1 LASSLLIRSLLEE
14 KAAQETGGEQKKAR
28 LSYLNVLPKHSAS
41 TPTLY
46 FPDKSVEFINEGREF
61 ASFTNRGPGSYNQ
74 NQRGENLFS
83 QSKRRKLT
91 NMENVIQSL
100 KTGTLVLLF
109 GTMLMACAEKPIQGT
124 DSALQALQT
133 AKQAGAEKYAPESLR
148 VAEDEYQKAQEEIA
162 AQDDAFVMTRNYDG
176 ANALLVKVVADAEKA
191 KTEAIANRQLFKTEA
206 EGAVVL
212 AKTSLEEAK
221 NLLAQAPTGK
231 GTQADLQALR
241 GDLQAAETTFAE
253 IEAIMAMEDYIGVKA
268 KAESVQALAAR
279 VNEQVAQAIQ
289 KTGKHKKA

>member
-1 LASSLLIRSLLEE
+1 M
-14 KAAQETGGEQKKAR
+14 G
-28 LSYLNVLPKHSAS
+28 
-41 TPTLY
+41 
-46 FPDKSVEFINEGREF
+46 
-61 ASFTNRGPGSYNQ
+61 
-74 NQRGENLFS
+74 
-83 QSKRRKLT
+83 
-91 NMENVIQSL
+91 NVIQSL
-100 KTGTLVLLF
+100 KTGILILLF

-124 DSALQALQT
+124 DSALQALQA

-162 AQDDAFVMTRNYDG
+162 AQDDTFVMTRNYDA
-176 ANALLVKVVADAEKA
+176 ANAILVKVVADAEKA
-191 KTEAIANRQLFKTEA
+191 KTEAIASKQMVKTEA

-212 AKTSLEEAK
+212 AKSSLEEAK
-221 NLLAQAPTGK
+221 NQLAQAPTGK

-253 IEAIMAMEDYIGVKA
+253 IDAIMAMEDFIGVKA

>member
-1 LASSLLIRSLLEE
+1 M
-14 KAAQETGGEQKKAR
+14 G
-28 LSYLNVLPKHSAS
+28 
-41 TPTLY
+41 
-46 FPDKSVEFINEGREF
+46 
-61 ASFTNRGPGSYNQ
+61 
-74 NQRGENLFS
+74 
-83 QSKRRKLT
+83 
-91 NMENVIQSL
+91 NVIQFL
-100 KTGTLVLLF
+100 KTGTLVLAL

-124 DSALQALQT
+124 DSALQALQA

-162 AQDDAFVMTRNYDG
+162 AQDDTFVMTRNYDA
-176 ANALLVKVVADAEKA
+176 ANAILVKVVADAEKA
-191 KTEAIANRQLFKTEA
+191 KTEAIASKQMVKTEA

-221 NLLAQAPTGK
+221 NQLAQAPTGK

-253 IEAIMAMEDYIGVKA
+253 IDAIMAMEDFIGVKA

>member
-1 LASSLLIRSLLEE
+1 M
-14 KAAQETGGEQKKAR
+14 G
-28 LSYLNVLPKHSAS
+28 
-41 TPTLY
+41 
-46 FPDKSVEFINEGREF
+46 
-61 ASFTNRGPGSYNQ
+61 
-74 NQRGENLFS
+74 
-83 QSKRRKLT
+83 
-91 NMENVIQSL
+91 NVIQLL
-100 KTGTLVLLF
+100 KTGTLVLAL

-124 DSALQALQT
+124 DSALQALQA

-162 AQDDAFVMTRNYDG
+162 AQDDTFVMTRNYDA
-176 ANALLVKVVADAEKA
+176 ANAILVKVVADAEKA
-191 KTEAIANRQLFKTEA
+191 KTEAIASKQMVKTEA

-212 AKTSLEEAK
+212 AKTSLEEAE
-221 NLLAQAPTGK
+221 NQLAQAPTGK

-253 IEAIMAMEDYIGVKA
+253 IDAIMAMEDFIGVKA

>member
-1 LASSLLIRSLLEE
+1 M
-14 KAAQETGGEQKKAR
+14 G
-28 LSYLNVLPKHSAS
+28 
-41 TPTLY
+41 
-46 FPDKSVEFINEGREF
+46 
-61 ASFTNRGPGSYNQ
+61 
-74 NQRGENLFS
+74 
-83 QSKRRKLT
+83 
-91 NMENVIQSL
+91 NVIQFL
-100 KTGTLVLLF
+100 KTGTLVLAL

-124 DSALQALQT
+124 DSALQALQA

-162 AQDDAFVMTRNYDG
+162 AQDDTFVMTRNYDA
-176 ANALLVKVVADAEKA
+176 ANAILVKVVADAEKA
-191 KTEAIANRQLFKTEA
+191 KTEAIASKQMVKTEA

-212 AKTSLEEAK
+212 AKSSLEEAK
-221 NLLAQAPTGK
+221 NQLAQAPTGK

-253 IEAIMAMEDYIGVKA
+253 IDAIMAMEDFIGVKA

>member
-1 LASSLLIRSLLEE
+1 M
-14 KAAQETGGEQKKAR
+14 G
-28 LSYLNVLPKHSAS
+28 
-41 TPTLY
+41 
-46 FPDKSVEFINEGREF
+46 
-61 ASFTNRGPGSYNQ
+61 
-74 NQRGENLFS
+74 
-83 QSKRRKLT
+83 
-91 NMENVIQSL
+91 NVIQLL
-100 KTGTLVLLF
+100 KTGTLVLAL

-124 DSALQALQT
+124 DSALQALQA

-162 AQDDAFVMTRNYDG
+162 AQDDTFVMTRNYDA
-176 ANALLVKVVADAEKA
+176 ANAILVKVVADAEKA
-191 KTEAIANRQLFKTEA
+191 KTEAIASKHMVKTEA

-212 AKTSLEEAK
+212 AKSSLEEAK
-221 NLLAQAPTGK
+221 NQLAQAPTGK

-253 IEAIMAMEDYIGVKA
+253 IDAIMAMEDFIGVKA

>member
-1 LASSLLIRSLLEE
+1 M
-14 KAAQETGGEQKKAR
+14 G
-28 LSYLNVLPKHSAS
+28 
-41 TPTLY
+41 
-46 FPDKSVEFINEGREF
+46 
-61 ASFTNRGPGSYNQ
+61 
-74 NQRGENLFS
+74 
-83 QSKRRKLT
+83 
-91 NMENVIQSL
+91 NVIQLL
-100 KTGTLVLLF
+100 KTGTLVLAL

-124 DSALQALQT
+124 DSALQSLQA

-162 AQDDAFVMTRNYDG
+162 AQDDTFVMTRNYDA
-176 ANALLVKVVADAEKA
+176 ANAILAKVVADAEKA
-191 KTEAIANRQLFKTEA
+191 KTEAIASKHMVKTEA

-221 NLLAQAPTGK
+221 NQLAQAPTGK

-253 IEAIMAMEDYIGVKA
+253 IDAIMAMEDFIGVKA
-268 KAESVQALAAR
+268 KAESVQTLAAR

>member
-1 LASSLLIRSLLEE
+1 M
-14 KAAQETGGEQKKAR
+14 G
-28 LSYLNVLPKHSAS
+28 
-41 TPTLY
+41 
-46 FPDKSVEFINEGREF
+46 
-61 ASFTNRGPGSYNQ
+61 
-74 NQRGENLFS
+74 
-83 QSKRRKLT
+83 
-91 NMENVIQSL
+91 NVIQLL
-100 KTGTLVLLF
+100 KTGTLVLAL

-124 DSALQALQT
+124 DSALQSLQA

-162 AQDDAFVMTRNYDG
+162 AQDDTFVMTRNYDA
-176 ANALLVKVVADAEKA
+176 ANAILVKVVADAEKA
-191 KTEAIANRQLFKTEA
+191 KTEAIASKQMVKTEA

-221 NLLAQAPTGK
+221 NQLAQAPTGK

-253 IEAIMAMEDYIGVKA
+253 IDAIMAMEDFIGVKA
-268 KAESVQALAAR
+268 KAESVQTLAAR

>member
-1 LASSLLIRSLLEE
+1 
-14 KAAQETGGEQKKAR
+14 
-28 LSYLNVLPKHSAS
+28 
-41 TPTLY
+41 
-46 FPDKSVEFINEGREF
+46 
-61 ASFTNRGPGSYNQ
+61 
-74 NQRGENLFS
+74 
-83 QSKRRKLT
+83 
-91 NMENVIQSL
+91 MENVIQSL

-124 DSALQALQT
+124 DSALQALQA

-162 AQDDAFVMTRNYDG
+162 AQDDTFVMTRNYDT
-176 ANALLVKVVADAEKA
+176 ANAILVKVVADAEKA
-191 KTEAIANRQLFKTEA
+191 KTDAIASRQLMKTEA

-221 NLLAQAPTGK
+221 NQLAQAPTGK

-253 IEAIMAMEDYIGVKA
+253 IDAIMAMEDYIGVKA

>member
-1 LASSLLIRSLLEE
+1 M
-14 KAAQETGGEQKKAR
+14 G
-28 LSYLNVLPKHSAS
+28 
-41 TPTLY
+41 
-46 FPDKSVEFINEGREF
+46 
-61 ASFTNRGPGSYNQ
+61 
-74 NQRGENLFS
+74 
-83 QSKRRKLT
+83 
-91 NMENVIQSL
+91 NVIQLL
-100 KTGTLVLLF
+100 KTGTLVLAL

-124 DSALQALQT
+124 DSALQALQA

-162 AQDDAFVMTRNYDG
+162 AQDDTFVMTRNYDA
-176 ANALLVKVVADAEKA
+176 ANAILVKVVADAEKA
-191 KTEAIANRQLFKTEA
+191 KTEAIASKQMVKTEA

-212 AKTSLEEAK
+212 AKSSLEEAK
-221 NLLAQAPTGK
+221 NQLAQAPTGK

-253 IEAIMAMEDYIGVKA
+253 IDAIMAMEDFIGVKA

>member
-1 LASSLLIRSLLEE
+1 M
-14 KAAQETGGEQKKAR
+14 G
-28 LSYLNVLPKHSAS
+28 
-41 TPTLY
+41 
-46 FPDKSVEFINEGREF
+46 
-61 ASFTNRGPGSYNQ
+61 
-74 NQRGENLFS
+74 
-83 QSKRRKLT
+83 
-91 NMENVIQSL
+91 NVIQLL
-100 KTGTLVLLF
+100 KTGTLVLAL

-124 DSALQALQT
+124 DSALQALQA

-162 AQDDAFVMTRNYDG
+162 AQDDTFVMTRNYDA
-176 ANALLVKVVADAEKA
+176 ANAILVKVVADAEKA
-191 KTEAIANRQLFKTEA
+191 KTEAIASKHMVKTEA

-212 AKTSLEEAK
+212 AKSSLEEAK
-221 NLLAQAPTGK
+221 NQLAQAPTGK

-253 IEAIMAMEDYIGVKA
+253 IDAIMAMEDFIGVKA
-268 KAESVQALAAR
+268 KAESVQTLAAR

>member
-1 LASSLLIRSLLEE
+1 M
-14 KAAQETGGEQKKAR
+14 G
-28 LSYLNVLPKHSAS
+28 
-41 TPTLY
+41 
-46 FPDKSVEFINEGREF
+46 
-61 ASFTNRGPGSYNQ
+61 
-74 NQRGENLFS
+74 
-83 QSKRRKLT
+83 
-91 NMENVIQSL
+91 NVIQSL
-100 KTGTLVLLF
+100 KTGALVLLF

-124 DSALQALQT
+124 DSALQALQA
-133 AKQAGAEKYAPESLR
+133 AKQAGAAEYAPEFLR

-162 AQDDAFVMTRNYDG
+162 AQDDTFVITRNYDV
-176 ANALLVKVVADAEKA
+176 ANAILVKVVADAEKA
-191 KTEAIANRQLFKTEA
+191 KTEAITSKQLAKTGA

-221 NLLAQAPTGK
+221 NQLAQAPTGK

-241 GDLQAAETTFAE
+241 GDLQAAETTLGE
-253 IEAIMAMEDYIGVKA
+253 IDAIMATEDYIGVKA

>member
-1 LASSLLIRSLLEE
+1 M
-14 KAAQETGGEQKKAR
+14 G
-28 LSYLNVLPKHSAS
+28 
-41 TPTLY
+41 
-46 FPDKSVEFINEGREF
+46 
-61 ASFTNRGPGSYNQ
+61 
-74 NQRGENLFS
+74 
-83 QSKRRKLT
+83 
-91 NMENVIQSL
+91 NVIQLL
-100 KTGTLVLLF
+100 KTGTLVLAL

-124 DSALQALQT
+124 DSALQALQA

-162 AQDDAFVMTRNYDG
+162 AQDDTFVMTRNYDA
-176 ANALLVKVVADAEKA
+176 ANAILVKVVADAEKA
-191 KTEAIANRQLFKTEA
+191 KTEAIASKQMVKTEA

-221 NLLAQAPTGK
+221 NQLAQAPTGK

-241 GDLQAAETTFAE
+241 GYLQAAETTFAE
-253 IEAIMAMEDYIGVKA
+253 IDAIMAMEDFIGVKA

>member
-1 LASSLLIRSLLEE
+1 M
-14 KAAQETGGEQKKAR
+14 G
-28 LSYLNVLPKHSAS
+28 
-41 TPTLY
+41 
-46 FPDKSVEFINEGREF
+46 
-61 ASFTNRGPGSYNQ
+61 
-74 NQRGENLFS
+74 
-83 QSKRRKLT
+83 
-91 NMENVIQSL
+91 NVIQLL
-100 KTGTLVLLF
+100 KTGTLVLAL

-124 DSALQALQT
+124 DSALQALQA

-162 AQDDAFVMTRNYDG
+162 AQDDTFVMTRNYDA
-176 ANALLVKVVADAEKA
+176 ANAILVKVVADAEKA
-191 KTEAIANRQLFKTEA
+191 KTEAIASKQMVKTDA

-221 NLLAQAPTGK
+221 NQLAQAPTGK

-253 IEAIMAMEDYIGVKA
+253 IDAIMAMEDFIGVKA

>member
-1 LASSLLIRSLLEE
+1 M
-14 KAAQETGGEQKKAR
+14 G
-28 LSYLNVLPKHSAS
+28 
-41 TPTLY
+41 
-46 FPDKSVEFINEGREF
+46 
-61 ASFTNRGPGSYNQ
+61 
-74 NQRGENLFS
+74 
-83 QSKRRKLT
+83 
-91 NMENVIQSL
+91 NVIQSL

-109 GTMLMACAEKPIQGT
+109 GTILMACAEKPIQGT
-124 DSALQALQT
+124 DSALQALQA

-162 AQDDAFVMTRNYDG
+162 AQDDSFVMTRNYDT
-176 ANALLVKVVADAEKA
+176 ANAILVKVVADAEKA
-191 KTEAIANRQLFKTEA
+191 KTEAIASRQLVKTQA

-221 NLLAQAPTGK
+221 NQLAQAPTGK

-253 IEAIMAMEDYIGVKA
+253 IDAIMAMEDYIGVKA

>member
-1 LASSLLIRSLLEE
+1 M
-14 KAAQETGGEQKKAR
+14 
-28 LSYLNVLPKHSAS
+28 V
-41 TPTLY
+41 
-46 FPDKSVEFINEGREF
+46 
-61 ASFTNRGPGSYNQ
+61 
-74 NQRGENLFS
+74 
-83 QSKRRKLT
+83 
-91 NMENVIQSL
+91 NVIQSL

-109 GTMLMACAEKPIQGT
+109 GTILMACAEKPIQGT
-124 DSALQALQT
+124 DSALQALQA

-162 AQDDAFVMTRNYDG
+162 AQDDSFVITRNYDT
-176 ANALLVKVVADAEKA
+176 ANAILVNVVADAEKA
-191 KTEAIANRQLFKTEA
+191 KTEAIASRQLVKTEA

-221 NLLAQAPTGK
+221 NQLAQAPTGK

-268 KAESVQALAAR
+268 KAESVQTLAAR

>member
-1 LASSLLIRSLLEE
+1 M
-14 KAAQETGGEQKKAR
+14 G
-28 LSYLNVLPKHSAS
+28 
-41 TPTLY
+41 
-46 FPDKSVEFINEGREF
+46 
-61 ASFTNRGPGSYNQ
+61 
-74 NQRGENLFS
+74 
-83 QSKRRKLT
+83 
-91 NMENVIQSL
+91 NVIQLL
-100 KTGTLVLLF
+100 KTGTLVLAL

-124 DSALQALQT
+124 DSALQALQA

-162 AQDDAFVMTRNYDG
+162 AQDDTFVMTRNYDA
-176 ANALLVKVVADAEKA
+176 ANAILVKVVADAEKA
-191 KTEAIANRQLFKTEA
+191 KTEAIASKQMVKTEA

-212 AKTSLEEAK
+212 AKSSLEEAK
-221 NLLAQAPTGK
+221 NQLAQAPTGK

-253 IEAIMAMEDYIGVKA
+253 IDAIMAMEDFIGVKA
-268 KAESVQALAAR
+268 KAESVQTLAAR

>member
-1 LASSLLIRSLLEE
+1 M
-14 KAAQETGGEQKKAR
+14 G
-28 LSYLNVLPKHSAS
+28 
-41 TPTLY
+41 
-46 FPDKSVEFINEGREF
+46 
-61 ASFTNRGPGSYNQ
+61 
-74 NQRGENLFS
+74 
-83 QSKRRKLT
+83 
-91 NMENVIQSL
+91 NVIQSL

-124 DSALQALQT
+124 DSALQALQA

-162 AQDDAFVMTRNYDG
+162 AQDDTFVMTRNYDA
-176 ANALLVKVVADAEKA
+176 ANAILVKVVADAEKA
-191 KTEAIANRQLFKTEA
+191 KTEAIASRQLVKTEA

-221 NLLAQAPTGK
+221 NQLAQAPTGK

-253 IEAIMAMEDYIGVKA
+253 IDAIMAMEDYIGVKA

>member
-1 LASSLLIRSLLEE
+1 M
-14 KAAQETGGEQKKAR
+14 G
-28 LSYLNVLPKHSAS
+28 
-41 TPTLY
+41 
-46 FPDKSVEFINEGREF
+46 
-61 ASFTNRGPGSYNQ
+61 
-74 NQRGENLFS
+74 
-83 QSKRRKLT
+83 
-91 NMENVIQSL
+91 NVIQLL
-100 KTGTLVLLF
+100 KTGTLVLAL

-124 DSALQALQT
+124 DSALQSLQA

-162 AQDDAFVMTRNYDG
+162 AQDDTFVMTRNYDA
-176 ANALLVKVVADAEKA
+176 ANAILAKVVADAEKA
-191 KTEAIANRQLFKTEA
+191 KTEAIASKQMVKTEA

-221 NLLAQAPTGK
+221 NQLAQAPTGK

-253 IEAIMAMEDYIGVKA
+253 IDAIMAMEDFIGVKA
-268 KAESVQALAAR
+268 KAESVQTLAAR

>member
-1 LASSLLIRSLLEE
+1 M
-14 KAAQETGGEQKKAR
+14 G
-28 LSYLNVLPKHSAS
+28 
-41 TPTLY
+41 
-46 FPDKSVEFINEGREF
+46 
-61 ASFTNRGPGSYNQ
+61 
-74 NQRGENLFS
+74 
-83 QSKRRKLT
+83 
-91 NMENVIQSL
+91 NVIQLL
-100 KTGTLVLLF
+100 KTGTLVLAL

-124 DSALQALQT
+124 DSALQALQA

-162 AQDDAFVMTRNYDG
+162 AQDDTFVMTRNYDA
-176 ANALLVKVVADAEKA
+176 ANAILVKVVADAEKA
-191 KTEAIANRQLFKTEA
+191 KTEAIASRQLVKTEA

-221 NLLAQAPTGK
+221 NQLAQAPTGK

-268 KAESVQALAAR
+268 KAESVQTLAAR